1 MKNRIFNGTKLV
13 IASHNKG
20 KIKEIRDLLD
30 PLKIKIFSAD
40 ELNIDEP
47 DENGLSFEENAI
59 IKSSFVSQK
68 SGIPSLSDDSGI
80 CFPDLNDSPG
90 IYSARWAG

>member
-30 PLKIKIFSAD
+30 PLKIKIFSAH

-59 IKSSFVSQK
+59 IKSKNNFKVLYEALSFFDN
-68 SGIPSLSDDSGI
+68 P
-80 CFPDLNDSPG
+80 
-90 IYSARWAG
+90 